1 MSESA
6 KYEMSMYTVS
16 GEGQLIAARFHAV
29 AMEIATVLSGEVIFH
44 IGTDTV
50 EATAGD
56 FVYIPPKT
64 VVRAETRGGSASVR
78 GAIFDTYLI
87 EADMERFD
95 TEILYMFY
103 VQSENRVT
111 LFQPGHPAYAA
122 LSRAMNEMYEEY
134 TAKDVCYRLP
144 MRANLCL
151 MVTALL
157 RFYCGSRDESDR
169 MVYHNVLRLRPV
181 LSYIASH
188 CDGKI
193 YIDDLAEMIHVSPD
207 YFTRMFRDSIG
218 KTPVDYIN
226 GLRVGRALQLLVQTD
241 DTLGSI
247 AEQVGFCNGNYF
259 HKIFK
264 QYMGESPL
272 AFRRSARA

>member
-1 MSESA
+1 MSETA
-6 KYEMSMYTVS
+6 RYEMSMYTVS
-16 GEGQLIAARFHAV
+16 GEGQLIPARFHAV
-29 AMEIATVLSGEVIFH
+29 SMEIVTVLSGEVSFH

-50 EATAGD
+50 EAVEGD
-56 FVYIPPKT
+56 FVYVPPKT
-64 VVRAETRGGSASVR
+64 VVRAEARGSASVR

-87 EADMERFD
+87 EADMEHFD

-103 VQSENRVT
+103 VQSENRIT
-111 LFQPGHPAYAA
+111 LFRQGHPAYAA
-122 LSRAMNEMYEEY
+122 LSRAMREMYEEY
-134 TAKDVCYRLP
+134 AAKDVCYRLP

-193 YIDDLAEMIHVSPD
+193 YMESLAEMIHVSPD

-226 GLRVGRALQLLVQTD
+226 RLRVGRALQLLVETD
-241 DTLGSI
+241 DPLASI

-272 AFRRSARA
+272 AFRHRARG